1 MITFLD
7 GPAEGAHLSL
17 SRAPYFLRVVIDPFG
32 NVDAL
37 DQLSDTIR
45 DGEIAHVYVKAEDLG
60 SVMYCRRGKGC
71 RHEEHA
77 TYRVFPEQPGQDVL
91 GDNERW
97 ATWAV
102 AKGREIAGRQF
113 AEQQQSEAPK

>member
-7 GPAEGAHLSL
+7 GPAEGGHLSL

-32 NVDAL
+32 TVDAL
-37 DQLSDTIR
+37 DQLTDTIR

-77 TYRVFPEQPGQDVL
+77 TYRVFAEQPGQDVL
-91 GDNERW
+91 SDNERW
-97 ATWAV
+97 AKWATET
-102 AKGREIAGRQF
+102 AKAMFEKQ
-113 AEQQQSEAPK
+113 EQPQ